1 LYDLLADETVR
12 RADAEREEKSLSGFL
27 MGQKT
32 AQRSAKKL
40 NGAAISPSVRRGSRD
55 AKIVASGFV
64 NA

>member
-1 LYDLLADETVR
+1 VR